1 MNEHVSKVFF
11 TKKKFVTP
19 GEYLQ
24 RLFVGRLSCYRKSP
38 FCRLMKMCHQIFP
51 KPNIM
56 FCETIIQRKLVLKR
70 GKQKEDQS
78 KIKT

>member
-1 MNEHVSKVFF
+1 MFQKYFLP
-11 TKKKFVTP
+11 KKKFVTP

-24 RLFVGRLSCYRKSP
+24 RLFEGRQSCYRKST
-38 FCRLMKMCHQIFP
+38 FCTLMKMCHQIFL

-56 FCETIIQRKLVLKR
+56 RFVKQSFNGKLALKR
-70 GKQKEDQS
+70 EKQKEDQS